1 MLGLRQLVARGI
13 TTKIPL
19 RLKYEPLKK
28 FSSSVFQSESITIND
43 ITENIWIGG
52 EKNYHLI
59 NNAFEGIDQIGIIGW
74 GGQAKSQA
82 KNLRDTLNKIGSDIT
97 IKIGL
102 RDNSSSKKDVLNN
115 GFEQDNMYKVLSES
129 DMNLLLISDI
139 AQATHFQDIFEH
151 IKPNSTLGLSH
162 GFLIGYLNNQNEK
175 IPYDLNVI
183 MMAPKGMGPSLRS
196 QYLKNSGINSSI
208 AVHQYNNKKEA
219 YDKAIGWAIGVGSPY
234 IYKTD
239 VENEY
244 ISDLFGER
252 AVLLGGLYGILEFL
266 PKFYYEINNNYYNSY
281 NKGYYNLI
289 YNLNDLIKQK
299 GLLEVYQR
307 FGNYDKIQFM
317 NYYNKSYTICKHL
330 FEEIYDEINSGNEI
344 RSILL
349 NQHRYILP
357 IKKSKLL
364 RFNNS
369 VTQEYDYSKFPIEPI
384 TAGIYIGAI
393 MAQVDILIK
402 NEHSFSEIVNESII
416 EATDSLIPYV
426 QKHGLDNMINNCSKT
441 ARMGANKWASRLD
454 YLLYQ
459 NIPHPDLIT
468 GLKVNEHIF
477 INHPIHDAI
486 QKIYKYKT

>member
-129 DMNLLLISDI
+129 DMNLLLISDV

-244 ISDLFGER
+244 ISDLF
-252 AVLLGGLYGILEFL
+252 
-266 PKFYYEINNNYYNSY
+266 
-281 NKGYYNLI
+281 
-289 YNLNDLIKQK
+289 
-299 GLLEVYQR
+299 
-307 FGNYDKIQFM
+307 
-317 NYYNKSYTICKHL
+317 
-330 FEEIYDEINSGNEI
+330 
-344 RSILL
+344 
-349 NQHRYILP
+349 
-357 IKKSKLL
+357 
-364 RFNNS
+364 
-369 VTQEYDYSKFPIEPI
+369 
-384 TAGIYIGAI
+384 
-393 MAQVDILIK
+393 
-402 NEHSFSEIVNESII
+402 
-416 EATDSLIPYV
+416 
-426 QKHGLDNMINNCSKT
+426 
-441 ARMGANKWASRLD
+441 
-454 YLLYQ
+454 
-459 NIPHPDLIT
+459 
-468 GLKVNEHIF
+468 
-477 INHPIHDAI
+477 
-486 QKIYKYKT
+486 